1 VTFSGLILDDPAELS
16 RLVVGELPR
25 FPDECRLR
33 DRRPSIDLLWE
44 VLGMKLWGVR
54 RLIVCH
60 GFFLHEK
67 APVTPFQRLIE
78 FRVVWLT
85 PDGLALP
92 TILALVIHA

>member
-1 VTFSGLILDDPAELS
+1 
-16 RLVVGELPR
+16 
-25 FPDECRLR
+25 
-33 DRRPSIDLLWE
+33 

-78 FRVVWLT
+78 F
-85 PDGLALP
+85 GLCG
-92 TILALVIHA
+92 

>member
-1 VTFSGLILDDPAELS
+1 MFAPVPLRDPPQLS
-16 RLVVGELPR
+16 CLLVGDLPG

-67 APVTPFQRLIE
+67 APVTPFQRRIE

-85 PDGLALP
+85 PNGLALP
-92 TILALVIHA
+92 TILALVVHA